1 MASTVDE
8 DADAV
13 LSDVEGDD
21 AVPIVLNDP
30 SQEDISVER
39 FREILSEL
47 ERERKG
53 REAAENAKSELQT
66 SFNRLKVL
74 AHEAIK
80 KRDESGRQ
88 REEALR
94 EKEELLRSN
103 ERISGELAEA
113 LRLKDEL
120 LKQREDVAR
129 QLDEAVKARDLS
141 RSEVEVAAHMLVT
154 GMEKISGK
162 VSNFKNFSGTG
173 LPRSQKYTG
182 LPAVA
187 YGIIKRTNEIVEELL
202 GHLDTAT
209 KARNDARERMEQRNY
224 EIAIEV
230 SQLEATINGLREEVV
245 TKTSEIDNLEKAI
258 AEKDENI
265 SEMDKEMTKKLNG
278 LENEAAELREM
289 VKDYDHKLSSLELKM
304 DSQRSLL
311 VDQLNYVSKIHD
323 HICNVIK
330 MVDPSKSDQSDL
342 SESIFLP
349 QEMDMN
355 ENLRASLAGMESIY
369 ELTKIAAEKIRNEME
384 ERSREAK
391 CLNETVDRLVKE
403 KQHIGY
409 LLRSV
414 LSSRMTSD
422 PSSEMNEVLQIAEKS
437 LREAGM
443 DLRFNNLLGN
453 DENLGSHDKLS
464 SLGVEEDEVYTL
476 VGALEKIIKASQ
488 LEIIELRHSV
498 DELRAESN
506 LLKSHVEVQAKELS
520 QRKHRIE
527 ELEEKERVANE
538 SVEGLMM
545 DVAAAEEEIARW
557 KMAAEQEAAA
567 GKSIEQEFVQ
577 QLSALRQELDEARQA
592 MIESEKKLKF
602 KEETAAAAMTAR
614 DASEKSLRLADLR
627 ASRLRDRVEELT
639 RQLEESDMRD
649 DSRNQNRQRY
659 ICWPWQ
665 WLGLNFVGFQQA
677 ETQQQP
683 SNEMELSEPFL

>member
-498 DELRAESN
+498 DELRV
-506 LLKSHVEVQAKELS
+506 KS
-520 QRKHRIE
+520 
-527 ELEEKERVANE
+527 
-538 SVEGLMM
+538 
-545 DVAAAEEEIARW
+545 
-557 KMAAEQEAAA
+557 
-567 GKSIEQEFVQ
+567 
-577 QLSALRQELDEARQA
+577 
-592 MIESEKKLKF
+592 
-602 KEETAAAAMTAR
+602 T
-614 DASEKSLRLADLR
+614 
-627 ASRLRDRVEELT
+627 
-639 RQLEESDMRD
+639 
-649 DSRNQNRQRY
+649 
-659 ICWPWQ
+659 
-665 WLGLNFVGFQQA
+665 
-677 ETQQQP
+677 
-683 SNEMELSEPFL
+683 